1 MRSAPFYNFLLEA
14 SLCGGLMI
22 LLMLP
27 VRLLLRKRL
36 GSRAVY
42 FAWLLVAVRLLTPLS
57 LPNPAMNELRP
68 TYSSNLEVRP
78 IADQVRI
85 RFMDTSMNIAGLMP
99 YEKYSKSPARAFFV
113 EVASLTYQGRLGKW
127 LLYGYGGAALALMF
141 YMALKNALFRRRLKK
156 DRVEA
161 LSGEALQEY
170 EALCALYKVKPVPV
184 WYADPL
190 PGPCLVGAF
199 RPYIALPLSMD
210 QGELN
215 GALRHELCH
224 LKARDGLQMLLRD
237 LCLIVH
243 WFNPLVWLMAAW
255 AREDCEMACDDRV
268 TARMDREQRLNYAG
282 ALVRCAGKKMLPGL
296 TVVATGMTMKG
307 KRLKS
312 RVKAIVSYAAANKAA
327 VAAFALLCAVVLA
340 VSFLTAEAGKA
351 PDVAEVFASLPT
363 VSQRAMRTD
372 IPDEAAAKIYAE
384 AFMKNAFV
392 KADGLSGV
400 EIAKEGGV
408 YTATASFA
416 SGATQA
422 VLRFDTKGVV
432 LSYDNTGALGETAPS
447 KNPFSDSDL
456 TPALKHVIAF
466 ADRFMYGYLPGVG
479 YESVGVTE
487 DVTGA
492 AGRFVTLVTGNANVY
507 PAHRFVIQT
516 EPELRVLAFSLLADK
531 EKAVY
536 DDPVGFAPSIDS
548 QTTLEMVYDAMKQ
561 EKGAFIAW
569 TPEDKAALCAQLPL
583 LMAQYKEKLGDVM
596 ALSEVRAHRYSLPG
610 ENGIAGEEAERI
622 ARHELALAFALGQ
635 EDFNSLQACLAYYTD
650 DPSLPMWEVSFAA
663 DAVPQYVVRISAANG
678 RVTDTFGPAA
688 GRQATAL
695 GGQAPVL
702 SLTKEQAE
710 ALARQALA
718 AYLEME
724 GNAAESLYLSACQW
738 SAYDSIW
745 AYRGLSGPVWDV
757 VFGIESPGHEDYEVV
772 LDAQT
777 GWVLAV
783 MDPVTIPNG

>member
-14 SLCGGLMI
+14 TLCGGLMI
-22 LLMLP
+22 LMMLP
-27 VRLLLRKRL
+27 VRLLMRKRL

-68 TYSSNLEVRP
+68 TNSTNMEVRP

-85 RFMDTSMNIAGLMP
+85 RFMDTSMNIAGLLP
-99 YEKYSKSPARAFFV
+99 YEKYRQSPARAFFV

-127 LLYGYGGAALALMF
+127 LLYGYGGGALGLLL
-141 YMALKNALFRRRLKK
+141 YMALKNAAFRRRLKK

-161 LSGEALQEY
+161 LSGEALQNY
-170 EALCALYKVKPVPV
+170 EALCALYKVKLLPV
-184 WYADPL
+184 WYVDPL

-210 QGELN
+210 PKELPD
-215 GALRHELCH
+215 ALRHELCH
-224 LKARDGLQMLLRD
+224 FKARDGLRMLLRD

-255 AREDCEMACDDRV
+255 AREDCEMACDDLV
-268 TARMDREQRLNYAG
+268 TAKMDRDQRLNYAG

-340 VSFLTAEAGKA
+340 VSFLTAEAKKA
-351 PDVAEVFASLPT
+351 ADTTEVFASLPT
-363 VSQRAMRTD
+363 VSQRALRTD
-372 IPDEAAAKIYAE
+372 IPDEAAAKNYAE
-384 AFMKNAFV
+384 AFLSSAFAQAGSISGLEITE
-392 KADGLSGV
+392 ADG
-400 EIAKEGGV
+400 A

-422 VLRFDTKGVV
+422 ALRFDTQGVV
-432 LSYDNTGALGETAPS
+432 LSYDNTGAIGETAPS
-447 KNPFSDSDL
+447 KDPFDDSDL
-456 TPALKHVIAF
+456 APALKQIMAF

-487 DVTGA
+487 DVTDA
-492 AGRFVTLVTGNANVY
+492 AGRYVTLVTGNANVH
-507 PAHRFVIQT
+507 PAHRFVIQA
-516 EPELRVLAFSLLADK
+516 EPELKVLAFSLLADK

-548 QTTLEMVYDAMKQ
+548 ETTLEMVYDAMKQ

-583 LMAQYKEKLGDVM
+583 LMAEYKEKLGDFM

-610 ENGIAGEEAERI
+610 ENSIAGEEAERI
-622 ARHELALAFALGQ
+622 ARHALAQEFALSQ
-635 EDFNSLQACLAYYTD
+635 EDFSLYRACLAYYTD
-650 DPSLPMWEVSFAA
+650 DPALPMWEVSFAA
-663 DAVPQYVVRISAANG
+663 DGIAQYVVRISAANG
-678 RVTDTFGPAA
+678 KVTDTFGPAA
-688 GRQATAL
+688 GRQATAPD
-695 GGQAPVL
+695 GQAAALAL
-702 SLTKEQAE
+702 SKEQAE

-718 AYLEME
+718 AYLGME
-724 GNAAESLYLSACQW
+724 EDAVKALYLTNCNW
-738 SAYDSIW
+738 SAYDSVW
-745 AYRGLSGPVWDV
+745 AYRGLSGPIWDV

-777 GWVLAV
+777 GWILAV
-783 MDPVTIPNG
+783 MDPKTIPNG